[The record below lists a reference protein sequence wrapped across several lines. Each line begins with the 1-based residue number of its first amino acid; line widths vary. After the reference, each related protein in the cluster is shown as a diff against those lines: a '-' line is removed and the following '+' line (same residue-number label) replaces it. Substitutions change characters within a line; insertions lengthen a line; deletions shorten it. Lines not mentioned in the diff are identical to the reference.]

1 MSPSKKPGKIPKLN
15 LTKINS
21 SQKKYKNHNGNIM
34 FNAEEICLSS
44 YRDERKIEERK
55 KK

>member
-21 SQKKYKNHNGNIM
+21 SQKMYKNHNGNVM

-44 YRDERKIEERK
+44 YRDDKIEERK